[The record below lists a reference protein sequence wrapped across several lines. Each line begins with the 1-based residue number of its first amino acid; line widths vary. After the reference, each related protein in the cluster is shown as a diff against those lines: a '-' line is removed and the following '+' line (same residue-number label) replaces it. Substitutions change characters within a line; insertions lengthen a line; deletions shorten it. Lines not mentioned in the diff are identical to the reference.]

1 MAGTRTKD
9 NLAKRETTRPL
20 TLFFLLLPYGISSGF
35 ASITL
40 PFFLTRAGFSV
51 ASAAGIVALGV
62 SASVWLF
69 LWGPI
74 VDLTLT
80 PRRWYILAVVVGA
93 TTLFLLGIV
102 PFQKNWAAILA
113 VMVFVS
119 QIAVTFV
126 VLPMGALMA
135 YTVPDEAKGRAAGF
149 YQAGN
154 LGGNGIGGGLGV
166 WLGVHFSK
174 ELAGAAL
181 ALAMIVAASA
191 ILFAAEFRVVAGF
204 GFRERMRLMGRDLL
218 AMLRSPIPLLTLFLI
233 TSPIGAGAMNNLWS
247 AVGPDWHAGANMV
260 ALVTGVLNGIVCA
273 LGCVVG
279 GWVADYVGRWWSYFG
294 FGVALAL
301 AAIIMAFSPWTSTS
315 YAAGVLV
322 YAFFVGTSY
331 AAYSAIVVH
340 AIGRGVASTKYAICQ
355 SLGNIPVAYM
365 TAFDGWVHDRHGG
378 VWMLNGEAFLAFVCV
393 AAGLFALQ
401 RINARQISVSQAAV
415 VLP

>member
-1 MAGTRTKD
+1 VP
-9 NLAKRETTRPL
+9 KREITNPF
-20 TLFFLLLPYGISSGF
+20 TLFFLLPPYGISTGF

-40 PFFLTRAGFSV
+40 PFSLTRAGFSV
-51 ASAAGIVALGV
+51 ASAAAIVALGV
-62 SASVWLF
+62 STNVCLF
-69 LWGPI
+69 FWGPV

-80 PRRWYILAVVVGA
+80 PRRWYILAVIVAA

-102 PFQKNWAAILA
+102 PFQQSAIAILTA
-113 VMVFVS
+113 MVFIS

-174 ELAGAAL
+174 ELAGAVLALSMIAAAL
-181 ALAMIVAASA
+181 AIF
-191 ILFAAEFRVVAGF
+191 FAADFRVVAGF
-204 GFRERMRLMGRDLL
+204 GFPERIRLMGRDLL
-218 AMLRSPIPLLTLFLI
+218 AMLRSAIPLLTLFLI
-233 TSPIGAGAMNNLWS
+233 VSPIGAGAMNNVWA
-247 AVGPDWHAGANMV
+247 AVAPDWNASPNMV

-273 LGCVVG
+273 LGCLLG
-279 GWVADYVGRWWSYFG
+279 GWVADYFGRWWSYFG

-301 AAIIMAFSPWTSTS
+301 AAIVIALAPRSPTT
-315 YAAGVLV
+315 YAVGALV

-365 TAFDGWVHDRHGG
+365 TAFDGWVHDRLGG
-378 VWMLNGEAFLAFVCV
+378 AWMLNGEALLALVFV
-393 AAGLFALQ
+393 AGGLIALQ
-401 RINARQISVSQAAV
+401 LINGHRARVSSQAA
-415 VLP
+415 LLS